1 MTEGHKP
8 RNVRSLERLG
18 KTRKQIL
25 LTVLQKG
32 CNSADTCFQPSET
45 HFGFLTSRTIK
56 EDMRVVYKPL
66 DLW

>member
-1 MTEGHKP
+1 MEGHKP
-8 RNVRSLERLG
+8 GNVRSLERLE

-32 CNSADTCFQPSET
+32 CNSADTWFQPSET
-45 HFGFLTSRTIK
+45 HFEFLTFRTIK
-56 EDMRVVYKPL
+56 EEICIVYKPL

>member
-18 KTRKQIL
+18 NTRKQIL

-56 EDMRVVYKPL
+56 EDICVVYKPL

>member
-1 MTEGHKP
+1 MEGHKP
-8 RNVRSLERLG
+8 GNVRSLERLG

-32 CNSADTCFQPSET
+32 CNSADTWFQPSET
-45 HFGFLTSRTIK
+45 HFEFLTFRTIK
-56 EDMRVVYKPL
+56 EEICIVYKPL

>member
-1 MTEGHKP
+1 MEGPKP

-18 KTRKQIL
+18 KTRKQML

-32 CNSADTCFQPSET
+32 CNSVDTCFQPSET
-45 HFGFLTSRTIK
+45 PFGFLTSRTIK
-56 EDMRVVYKPL
+56 EGICVVYKPL